1 MCGITFFIYNE
12 LFAIGK
18 SIELSL
24 ILHEFIVG
32 MKFSFNMGR
41 NTIYD
46 GKFYSIM

>member
-1 MCGITFFIYNE
+1 MRGITFFIYNE

-24 ILHEFIVG
+24 MLHEFIVI
-32 MKFSFNMGR
+32 MNFTFNMGK